1 MSKDVERE
9 VLKMYDGSRPN
20 EDDLFETSY
29 VNHIAWSVAVLC
41 TGIAIWLGI
50 ALVNAENQRY
60 ALMTNKC
67 PDPLFKG
74 GIDKACLVTVRS
86 RDHWWEHLWYGLTHV
101 SGQYDEHV
109 SRYPARRTT
118 ER

>member
-1 MSKDVERE
+1 MSNDVERE

-20 EDDLFETSY
+20 EDDLFETSN
-29 VNHIAWSVAVLC
+29 VNHFAWGLAIFFAGL
-41 TGIAIWLGI
+41 AIWLGI

-86 RDHWWEHLWYGLTHV
+86 RDHWWEHLWYGFTHV
-101 SGQYDEHV
+101 QARPEH
-109 SRYPARRTT
+109 SQR
-118 ER
+118 

>member
-1 MSKDVERE
+1 MSNDVERE

-20 EDDLFETSY
+20 EDDLFETTH
-29 VNHIAWSVAVLC
+29 VNHIAWSLAVLFA
-41 TGIAIWLGI
+41 GIAIWLAI
-50 ALVNAENQRY
+50 ALVNAENQRH

-86 RDHWWEHLWYGLTHV
+86 RDHWWEHLWYAVTHV
-101 SGQYDEHV
+101 RAQPEQSG
-109 SRYPARRTT
+109 R
-118 ER
+118 